1 MSTTRRLVLLSVVV
15 LLLVGGAI
23 GVALSR
29 DGDDHRTDPPA
40 GLLTVT
46 WGGTDGRGCTYDS
59 ASGTVVATLLVT
71 GSPPRGDEPV
81 LTVTAFADENTSR
94 PVGSTSRSLDA
105 ATPSPLVLTIP
116 VDRAP
121 HVDEDGVAACSMA
134 VAD

>member
-1 MSTTRRLVLLSVVV
+1 MSTTRRLVLLTVVV
-15 LLLVGGAI
+15 LLLAGSAI

-29 DGDDHRTDPPA
+29 DGDDHRADPPA
-40 GLLTVT
+40 GPLTVT
-46 WGGTDGRGCTYDS
+46 WGGTDGGGCAYDA
-59 ASGTVVATLLVT
+59 ASRTVVATLLVS
-71 GSPPRGDEPV
+71 GSPPLDDERV

-94 PVGSTSRSLDA
+94 PVGSTSLSLDA

-116 VDRAP
+116 VDRPP